1 LLKLTEE
8 IGVDIT
14 IDWANF
20 TPWLSL
26 FGGVLIGLATVML
39 LAFKGRI
46 AGISGVLGG
55 LMQFS
60 NAPKGHFSWRLAF
73 VLGLLLSSAIY
84 GIFWQVPVSVIDSGY
99 PLLILAGLLVGFG
112 TRMGSGCTSGHAVC
126 GLGRLSIRSVA
137 ATLSFMVSGFVT
149 AYLLFHVW

>member
-1 LLKLTEE
+1 MNM
-8 IGVDIT
+8 T

-26 FGGVLIGLATVML
+26 FGGVLIGLSAVML
-39 LAFKGRI
+39 MAFKGRI

-55 LMQFS
+55 LLQFS
-60 NAPKGHFSWRLAF
+60 NVPKGHFSWRLAF

-84 GIFWQVPVSVIDSGY
+84 GVFWQMPGSVIDSGY
-99 PLLILAGLLVGFG
+99 PLLIVAGLLVGFG

-126 GLGRLSIRSVA
+126 GIGRLSMRSMA

>member
-1 LLKLTEE
+1 MN
-8 IGVDIT
+8 IT

-26 FGGVLIGLATVML
+26 FGGVLIGLSAVML
-39 LAFKGRI
+39 MAFKGRI

-60 NAPKGHFSWRLAF
+60 NVPKGHFSWRLAF
-73 VLGLLLSSAIY
+73 VFGLLLSSAIY
-84 GIFWQVPVSVIDSGY
+84 GLVWQMPSAVIDSGY
-99 PLLILAGLLVGFG
+99 PLLIVAGLLVGFG

-126 GLGRLSIRSVA
+126 GIGRLSMRSIA
-137 ATLSFMVSGFVT
+137 ATLSFMVSGFVM

>member
-1 LLKLTEE
+1 
-8 IGVDIT
+8 
-14 IDWANF
+14 
-20 TPWLSL
+20 
-26 FGGVLIGLATVML
+26 
-39 LAFKGRI
+39 
-46 AGISGVLGG
+46 
-55 LMQFS
+55 MQFS

-99 PLLILAGLLVGFG
+99 PLLILEGLLVGFG

>member
-1 LLKLTEE
+1 M
-8 IGVDIT
+8 GIT
-14 IDWANF
+14 IDWTNF
-20 TPWLSL
+20 TPGLSL

-39 LAFKGRI
+39 MAFKGRI

-55 LMQFS
+55 LLQFS
-60 NAPKGHFSWRLAF
+60 NVPKGHFSWRLAF

-84 GIFWQVPVSVIDSGY
+84 GLVWQMPVSVIDSGY

-112 TRMGSGCTSGHAVC
+112 TRMGAGCTSGHAVC
-126 GLGRLSIRSVA
+126 GIGRLSLRSVA
-137 ATLSFMVSGFVT
+137 ATLSFMASGFVT

>member
-1 LLKLTEE
+1 M
-8 IGVDIT
+8 T

-26 FGGVLIGLATVML
+26 FGGVLIGLSTVML
-39 LAFKGRI
+39 IFFKGRI

-60 NAPKGHFSWRLAF
+60 NTPAGHYSWRLAF
-73 VLGLLLSSAIY
+73 VQGIVLSSTIY
-84 GIFWQVPVSVIDSGY
+84 GLFTVVPPSTIDTGY
-99 PLLILAGLLVGFG
+99 ALLILAGLLVGFG

-126 GLGRLSIRSVA
+126 GIGRLSVRSIVA
-137 ATLSFMVSGFVT
+137 TMSFMASGFVT
-149 AYLLFHVW
+149 AFILFHVIGV

>member
-1 LLKLTEE
+1 MNM
-8 IGVDIT
+8 T

-20 TPWLSL
+20 TPGLSL
-26 FGGVLIGLATVML
+26 FGGVLIGLSAVML
-39 LAFKGRI
+39 MAFKGRI

-60 NAPKGHFSWRLAF
+60 NVPKGHFSWRLAF
-73 VLGLLLSSAIY
+73 VFGLLLSSDIY
-84 GIFWQVPVSVIDSGY
+84 GLVWQMPNAVIDSGY
-99 PLLILAGLLVGFG
+99 PLLIVAGLLVGFG

-126 GLGRLSIRSVA
+126 GIGRLSMRSIA

>member
-1 LLKLTEE
+1 M
-8 IGVDIT
+8 GIT

-26 FGGVLIGLATVML
+26 FGGVLIGLASVML
-39 LAFKGRI
+39 MAFKGRI
-46 AGISGVLGG
+46 AGISGVVGG
-55 LMQFS
+55 LLQFS
-60 NAPKGHFSWRLAF
+60 NVPRGHFSWRLAF

-84 GIFWQVPVSVIDSGY
+84 GLVWQVPLSVIDSGY

-126 GLGRLSIRSVA
+126 GVGRLSPRSIV
-137 ATLSFMVSGFVT
+137 ATLSFMASGFAT
-149 AYLLFHVW
+149 AYLFFHVFGG

>member
-1 LLKLTEE
+1 MNM
-8 IGVDIT
+8 T

-26 FGGVLIGLATVML
+26 FGGVLIGLSAVML
-39 LAFKGRI
+39 MAFKGRI

-60 NAPKGHFSWRLAF
+60 NVPKGHFSWRLAF

-84 GIFWQVPVSVIDSGY
+84 GLAWQMPNAVIDSGY
-99 PLLILAGLLVGFG
+99 PLLIVAGLLVGFG

-126 GLGRLSIRSVA
+126 GIGRLSMRSIA

>member
-1 LLKLTEE
+1 MN
-8 IGVDIT
+8 IT
-14 IDWANF
+14 IDWASF
-20 TPWLSL
+20 TPWFSL
-26 FGGVLIGLATVML
+26 FGGVLIGLSAVML
-39 LAFKGRI
+39 MAFKGRI

-55 LMQFS
+55 LLPFS
-60 NAPKGHFSWRLAF
+60 NVPKDQISWRLAF

-84 GIFWQVPVSVIDSGY
+84 GVFWQMPESVIDSGY
-99 PLLILAGLLVGFG
+99 PLLIVAGLLVGFG

-126 GLGRLSIRSVA
+126 GIGRLSIRSIA